1 MEEKILIEGG
11 EKRRRNLKVRS
22 AFLRK

>member
-11 EKRRRNLKVRS
+11 ERRIRNLKVRS